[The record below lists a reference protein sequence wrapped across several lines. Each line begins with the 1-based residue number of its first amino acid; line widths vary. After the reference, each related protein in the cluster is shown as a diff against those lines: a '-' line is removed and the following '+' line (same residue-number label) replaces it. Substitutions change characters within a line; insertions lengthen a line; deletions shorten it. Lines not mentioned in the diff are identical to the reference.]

1 MAGADIDIRDI
12 WSLLRRRLRLI
23 VMTFLMVTGM
33 AGVAA
38 IALPKF
44 FTASALIL
52 IDPSRKNLLDPD
64 MQAAS
69 AASDHARVDSEA
81 EILRSDMIFLDAIA
95 SLGLESDPEFGVRP
109 GWQDRVRAFL
119 HMGEAEPPRDD
130 AARQEVL
137 RKLKDAT
144 AVQRRGLNY
153 LISVQVRSRDPARA
167 ALLANALAE
176 AYIAGQ
182 LRAKIDNVLAAGR
195 VLAVRAGQA
204 RTNMAETERRL
215 DVFVSGYIEQRA
227 GEDAQTRPAGTAMS
241 NEDMGRLRQQMRS
254 GLVADDLPLDVLTEL
269 FALQQAA
276 DLARAHYQTLLA
288 RNSDLEAEAE
298 LQLSDSRIVS
308 PAISPVEPSFPN
320 GRVLLLFAGLGGL
333 ALGVGVAFVYDNF
346 LGGLTSSAQL
356 AAVTRRPALGEVPFH
371 KLPLDM
377 ASASQL
383 MIDAPLSRYAEA
395 IRQIRAGMDQHLF
408 ALEAGGAEGRV
419 VMVTSSLTG
428 EGKTALA
435 LSLARAYAAS
445 GRKTLII
452 DCDLRRP
459 SIHVHLDFEPDKGLL
474 DYLTGD
480 GQAGSLTTMV
490 VREGD
495 TGLNLLVGSRRS
507 GMPTDQLV
515 SGAAFARLVAA
526 AADHFDIVVLD
537 TPPIREVVDGLY
549 LAGHADAV
557 LFVVKW
563 SATAQ
568 IDVRS
573 ALEQLALM
581 SRPGTPILTALNQQL
596 PRLWPET

>member
-12 WSLLRRRLRLI
+12 WGLLRRRFRLI
-23 VMTFLMVTGM
+23 VMTLLVVTGL

-69 AASDHARVDSEA
+69 AASDHARIDSEA
-81 EILRSDMIFLDAIA
+81 EILRSDMIFLDVITT
-95 SLGLESDPEFGVRP
+95 LGLESDPEFGVRP
-109 GWQDRVRAFL
+109 GWRDRVRAFL
-119 HMGEAEPPRDD
+119 YIETEPSTGD

-144 AVQRRGLNY
+144 TVQRRGLTY
-153 LISVQVRSRDPARA
+153 LISVQVRSRDPVRA
-167 ALLANALAE
+167 ALLANTLAE
-176 AYIAGQ
+176 AYIADQ
-182 LRAKIDNVLAAGR
+182 LRAKIDNVLVAGR
-195 VLAVRAGQA
+195 ALEARAEQA

-215 DVFVSGYIEQRA
+215 DIFVSGYIEQSA
-227 GEDAQTRPAGTAMS
+227 SEDAQTRTAGTAMPD
-241 NEDMGRLRQQMRS
+241 EAMGRLGRQMRS
-254 GLVADDLPLDVLTEL
+254 GLVTDDLPLDVLTEL

-276 DLARAHYQTLLA
+276 DLARTHYQTLLA
-288 RNSDLEAEAE
+288 RRSDLEAEAE

-308 PAISPVEPSFPN
+308 PAIPPAEASFPN
-320 GRVLLLFAGLGGL
+320 ARAMLLFAGLGGL
-333 ALGVGVAFVYDNF
+333 GLGIGLAFIYDNF

-395 IRQIRAGMDQHLF
+395 IRQLRAGMDRHLL
-408 ALEAGGAEGRV
+408 ALEADGARGRV

-452 DCDLRRP
+452 DCDLRCP
-459 SIHVHLDFEPDKGLL
+459 SIHDHLDFEPDKGLL
-474 DYLTGD
+474 DYLIGD
-480 GQAGSLTTMV
+480 GQAGSFTSMV

-515 SGAAFARLVAA
+515 SGAIFARLVAV

-568 IDVRS
+568 IDVRG
-573 ALEQLALM
+573 ALERLALM
-581 SRPGTPILTALNQQL
+581 SPPGTPILMALNQQL
-596 PRLWPET
+596 PRLWPEI

>member
-23 VMTFLMVTGM
+23 VMTFLMVTGL

-69 AASDHARVDSEA
+69 AATDHARVDSEA
-81 EILRSDMIFLDAIA
+81 EILRSDMIFLDVIA
-95 SLGLESDPEFGVRP
+95 SLGLEADPEFGVRP
-109 GWQDRVRAFL
+109 GWRDRVRAFL
-119 HMGEAEPPRDD
+119 HLEEAEPPSGD
-130 AARQEVL
+130 AMRQEVL
-137 RKLKDAT
+137 RKLKGAT
-144 AVQRRGLNY
+144 TVQRRGLTY

-167 ALLANALAE
+167 ALLANTLAE
-176 AYIAGQ
+176 AYIADQ

-195 VLAVRAGQA
+195 VLEARAGQA

-215 DVFVSGYIEQRA
+215 GAFVSGYIEQRA
-227 GEDAQTRPAGTAMS
+227 IAGTATPD
-241 NEDMGRLRQQMRS
+241 EDMGRLRQQMRS

-320 GRVLLLFAGLGGL
+320 GRVMLLFAGLGGL
-333 ALGVGVAFVYDNF
+333 GLGVGLAFVYDNF

-408 ALEAGGAEGRV
+408 ALEAGGTRGRV
-419 VMVTSSLTG
+419 VMVTSSLAG

-445 GRKTLII
+445 GRRTLII

-459 SIHVHLDFEPDKGLL
+459 SIHDHLDFEPDKGLL

-526 AADHFDIVVLD
+526 AAEHFDIVVLD

-549 LAGHADAV
+549 LSGHADAV

-568 IDVRS
+568 IDVRG
-573 ALEQLALM
+573 ALERLALM